1 MSVAF
6 KILSAALNEA
16 GADVAK
22 EQLARHVVEREIKPA
37 RPKIL
42 KPFKQTLALKRT
54 RKLIA
59 N

>member
-1 MSVAF
+1 MSFAF
-6 KILSAALNEA
+6 EILSAALNEA

-22 EQLARHVVEREIKPA
+22 EQLPRRVVEREIKPA

-42 KPFKQTLALKRT
+42 RPFKQTRALKQT

>member
-6 KILSAALNEA
+6 AILSAALNEA
-16 GADVAK
+16 IADVNK
-22 EQLARHVVEREIKPA
+22 EQLPRRVVEREIKPE

-42 KPFKQTLALKRT
+42 RPFKQTLALKRT
-54 RKLIA
+54 RKFIA

>member
-1 MSVAF
+1 MSFAF
-6 KILSAALNEA
+6 AMLSAALNEA
-16 GADVAK
+16 IADVAK
-22 EQLARHVVEREIKPA
+22 EQLPRRVVEREIKPA

-54 RKLIA
+54 RKLVA

>member
-6 KILSAALNEA
+6 AILSSALNEA
-16 GADVAK
+16 IADVTK
-22 EQLARHVVEREIKPA
+22 EELPRRVVEREIKPA

-42 KPFKQTLALKRT
+42 RPFKQTFALKQT
-54 RKLIA
+54 RKLVA